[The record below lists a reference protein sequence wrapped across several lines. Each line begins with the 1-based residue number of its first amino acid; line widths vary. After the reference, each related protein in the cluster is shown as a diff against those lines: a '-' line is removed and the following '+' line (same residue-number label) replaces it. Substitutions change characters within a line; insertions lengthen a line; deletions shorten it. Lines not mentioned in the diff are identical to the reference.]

1 MERNWITALHGWAVR
16 SRRTVSDLMGEVES
30 GVIEQIR
37 ANEKLLENQH
47 PVLELPKKMEQIKTA
62 LVVDD
67 ANEIRQMLREILKSF
82 GCGMIE
88 ANNGRDA
95 VSIYNEKNDVIDLVV
110 LNMNLPDMTGKDV
123 YNEIKSMNNDVE
135 IIFYTENGWKDLK
148 KQFSNLWREN

>member
-1 MERNWITALHGWAVR
+1 
-16 SRRTVSDLMGEVES
+16 
-30 GVIEQIR
+30 
-37 ANEKLLENQH
+37 
-47 PVLELPKKMEQIKTA
+47 MEQIKTA